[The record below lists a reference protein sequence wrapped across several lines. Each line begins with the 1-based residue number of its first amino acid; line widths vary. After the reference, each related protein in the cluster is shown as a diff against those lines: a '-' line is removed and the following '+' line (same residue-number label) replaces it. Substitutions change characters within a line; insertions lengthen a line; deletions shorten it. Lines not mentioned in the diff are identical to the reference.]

1 MPVTAFASAQMT
13 SRAKT
18 LENEM
23 RTVRTGAR
31 VPAQWLAFACG
42 LLLLAVCM
50 LAASA
55 SAWVPHL
62 SPLFASALTPDL
74 AAKLPAPTRYSYRGT
89 HTTVVKGVET
99 PLRTRLE
106 ATVPAE
112 LGDVLAFYR
121 TELSKL
127 GWQEQRDGAVVSAD
141 HVKLAFASPL
151 GPGMLALDRK
161 DASTAVNLVQKNA
174 SVAANANVMP
184 EPGQAKLVFSNI
196 SETEATLTI
205 NDRTIRHAAGAYAVS
220 LDLQPGRYSYEV
232 SVPGHPAT
240 TNILNFAAGDTWE
253 LTVGR
258 DGEAWSPLLLY

>member
-1 MPVTAFASAQMT
+1 M
-13 SRAKT
+13 
-18 LENEM
+18 
-23 RTVRTGAR
+23 
-31 VPAQWLAFACG
+31 
-42 LLLLAVCM
+42 
-50 LAASA
+50 
-55 SAWVPHL
+55 
-62 SPLFASALTPDL
+62 
-74 AAKLPAPTRYSYRGT
+74 
-89 HTTVVKGVET
+89 
-99 PLRTRLE
+99 
-106 ATVPAE
+106 PAE

-196 SETEATLTI
+196 SETEASLTI
-205 NDRTIRHAAGAYAVS
+205 NDRTIKHAAGAYAVS

-240 TNILNFAAGDTWE
+240 TNILNFAAGRYLGAYGRARRRGMVAAPAVLNLPGFCRDFSSE
-253 LTVGR
+253 AAPTVSQP
-258 DGEAWSPLLLY
+258 ANAHA

>member
-1 MPVTAFASAQMT
+1 
-13 SRAKT
+13 
-18 LENEM
+18 M
-23 RTVRTGAR
+23 RTVRPGAQA
-31 VPAQWLAFACG
+31 PARWRAFACG
-42 LLLLAVCM
+42 LVFLASCM

-62 SPLFASALTPDL
+62 SPLFASALTPDP
-74 AAKLPAPTRYSYRGT
+74 AARLPAPTRYSYRGT

-141 HVKLAFASPL
+141 HVQLAFASPL

-184 EPGQAKLVFSNI
+184 QAGQAKLVFSNI

-205 NDRTIRHAAGAYAVS
+205 NDRTIKHAAGAYAVS
-220 LDLQPGRYSYEV
+220 LDLQPGNYSYEV